1 MIKIT
6 VYTPTYNRANLLQN
20 LYKSLLQQTYRNFE
34 WLIIDDGS
42 TDNTKQVVNGFISQ
56 GIIDIRYFYKQNGG
70 QHTALNMGIEKA
82 EGTLLMDVDSDDYLT
97 DNALER
103 IVYWEIGR
111 ASCRERV

>member
-56 GIIDIRYFYKQNGG
+56 GIIDIIYFYKQNGG

-82 EGTLLMDVDSDDYLT
+82 INNLPGV
-97 DNALER
+97 
-103 IVYWEIGR
+103 I
-111 ASCRERV
+111 C